1 MVFGKGAWSIRLREF
16 YSGHWPLAF
25 VASDRNSQ
33 SMDFIKPKV
42 VNSPGLSVGQHDGSA
57 NKLGLS
63 LMECGED
70 CARCHFDA

>member
-1 MVFGKGAWSIRLREF
+1 
-16 YSGHWPLAF
+16 
-25 VASDRNSQ
+25 
-33 SMDFIKPKV
+33 MDFIKPKV